1 MDIVL
6 GLSMTPAAVRMVLV
20 EGQNADGVTI
30 EERQVAVDD
39 ALGSA
44 TDHLV
49 TTVRDVRAA
58 AAAGGNRV
66 SSIGVTWTDGLGAC
80 VVSEA
85 LAACDADNVTPISP
99 FVAATTLAQA
109 VAVAMGYERIAML
122 FADAESVSMAIVE
135 AADAAIAE
143 IRDEPLDS
151 VDALSAV
158 RILGGWVE
166 ALSSRPG
173 GVFVI
178 GSGMDICGFDIV
190 TIKRE
195 LETVT
200 SLAVNGPEEPDT
212 ALARGAALASAN
224 ASLHVLST
232 DAFAYAR
239 VADPVETGPDAVTL
253 SRFDVPT
260 VPADAQHIEGF
271 AHSLSP
277 DGDTDV
283 LTTTAIATAEET
295 GLNETLQQR
304 RPVLLVGSVGAVTL
318 ITGIVALEVSLALG
332 IRPAAVGLQH
342 IPGQGRIMPAP
353 LMQLAP
359 LAVAAAPRP
368 VAMRP
373 SGPPAQLPPSDG
385 SIPLPHAVV
394 PGDGPGAIPALV
406 ALPALMP
413 NPVPPRAPDAAYP
426 NYPILL
432 PLPVASPP
440 TAAPSVQQP
449 SVSVTQP
456 PTSQPVTSVP
466 VTSAPPPTVPVTQ
479 PPTSQPVTSVPVTSA
494 PVTTVPVTQ
503 PPTSQPVT
511 SVPAT
516 SAPPT
521 VPVTQPPVS
530 QPPTT
535 VAVTQPP
542 TYVPVSQPPRPVPVA
557 PQPVPASEP
566 QLPVSLPAPEGP
578 VIPGQETPTVRGPA
592 LEVPTVPASPG
603 IVVPAQDVP
612 PVTPQ
617 LPGSLNAPASEPAP
631 STGGGGAPFGGSGG
645 PLGGGGA
652 GTAGVGPSAG
662 GGGSTGGGSLGGGA
676 TGGGGSSIGGSS
688 SIGGGSSTGG
698 GSSSTG
704 GGSSSIGGGSSGSS
718 GGSSGGGRR

>member
-30 EERQVAVDD
+30 EERQLAVDD
-39 ALGSA
+39 AIGSA

-49 TTVRDVRAA
+49 TTMRDVRAA

-66 SSIGVTWTDGLGAC
+66 SSIGVTWTDGFGAC

-158 RILGGWVE
+158 RVLGGWVE

-195 LETVT
+195 LESVT
-200 SLAVNGPEEPDT
+200 LLAVSGPEEPET

-239 VADPVETGPDAVTL
+239 VADPVDTGPDAVTL
-253 SRFDVPT
+253 SRFDVFT

-271 AHSLSP
+271 AHNLSP

-449 SVSVTQP
+449 S
-456 PTSQPVTSVP
+456 
-466 VTSAPPPTVPVTQ
+466 
-479 PPTSQPVTSVPVTSA
+479 
-494 PVTTVPVTQ
+494 VPVTQ

>member
-1 MDIVL
+1 
-6 GLSMTPAAVRMVLV
+6 MVLV

-39 ALGSA
+39 AIGSA

-466 VTSAPPPTVPVTQ
+466 
-479 PPTSQPVTSVPVTSA
+479 
-494 PVTTVPVTQ
+494 
-503 PPTSQPVT
+503 
-511 SVPAT
+511 AT